1 MSMSGVCLDGRLH
14 LHVLVKILTG
24 LGQFD
29 TGASG
34 SGYERK
40 KSLPRPTLPRF
51 LHVRVRGASVVMT

>member
-1 MSMSGVCLDGRLH
+1 MSGVCLDGRLH
-14 LHVLVKILTG
+14 LHVLVKILNG

-40 KSLPRPTLPRF
+40 KSLLYPDF
-51 LHVRVRGASVVMT
+51 FMCECEVRVS